1 MGNGGSSPLL
11 AIIPLFFLKNA
22 FFHHFSTY
30 NIYMNIFS
38 QKNMMVLTITCLL
51 VASSSCSFVPGKSS
65 ALELIPGWP
74 QETVEIHLPAYP
86 VETHPPLAG
95 WKLAYLQGGQQ
106 KTEILPASTAS
117 VHLSLDKNQP
127 TAVLFYPLTQL
138 QGQPARFFRP
148 AGCIYPYKRDASWL
162 EGFTAEILF
171 QLAKSMSPEELAT
184 SPLSRFNWP
193 RLTQQAEKLAQKAVD
208 KGTAFSPWFL
218 QAELLKDAILQGT
231 AANRSIRQHSA
242 SRIPLGDIAMG
253 EQPTDQRDSPHVTQ
267 KRIYYRY
274 IPLGFIPTEETPVEP
289 ESTEHTSEVDP
300 FQLTVPLQGDY
311 RIHSENAFLMGDKI
325 FTLFTRKKQKPAL
338 VTTGIERYTE
348 GQ

>member
-1 MGNGGSSPLL
+1 
-11 AIIPLFFLKNA
+11 
-22 FFHHFSTY
+22 
-30 NIYMNIFS
+30 MNIFS
-38 QKNMMVLTITCLL
+38 KKIMMVFTITCLL
-51 VASSSCSFVPGKSS
+51 VASSGCSFVPGKSAS
-65 ALELIPGWP
+65 QELIPGWP

-86 VETHPPLAG
+86 VETHPPLSG

-138 QGQPARFFRP
+138 QGQPAHFFRP

-171 QLAKSMSPEELAT
+171 QLAKSMSPEELTA
-184 SPLSRFNWP
+184 SPLSRFNWL

-231 AANRSIRQHSA
+231 AATRSIRQHSA
-242 SRIPLGDIAMG
+242 FRIPLGDIAMG
-253 EQPTDQRDSPHVTQ
+253 EQPTEQGDSPHVTQ

-274 IPLGFIPTEETPVEP
+274 IPLGFISTEKTLVEP
-289 ESTEHTSEVDP
+289 GATEQISELDS
-300 FQLTVPLQGDY
+300 FQLTAPLHGDY
-311 RIHSENAFLMGDKI
+311 RIHSENAFLIGDEI
-325 FTLFTRKKQKPAL
+325 FILFTRKNQKPAL

>member
-1 MGNGGSSPLL
+1 
-11 AIIPLFFLKNA
+11 
-22 FFHHFSTY
+22 
-30 NIYMNIFS
+30 MNIFS
-38 QKNMMVLTITCLL
+38 KKIMMVFTITCLL
-51 VASSSCSFVPGKSS
+51 VASSGCSFVPGKSDS
-65 ALELIPGWP
+65 QELIPGWP

-86 VETHPPLAG
+86 VETHPPLSG

-138 QGQPARFFRP
+138 QGQPAHFFRP

-171 QLAKSMSPEELAT
+171 QLAKSMSPEELTA
-184 SPLSRFNWP
+184 SPLSRFNWL

-231 AANRSIRQHSA
+231 AATRSIRQHSA
-242 SRIPLGDIAMG
+242 FRIPLGDIAMG
-253 EQPTDQRDSPHVTQ
+253 EQPTEQGDSPHVTQ

-274 IPLGFIPTEETPVEP
+274 IPLGFISTEKTLVEP
-289 ESTEHTSEVDP
+289 GATEQISELDS
-300 FQLTVPLQGDY
+300 FQLTAPLHGDY
-311 RIHSENAFLMGDKI
+311 RIHSENAFLIDDEI
-325 FTLFTRKKQKPAL
+325 FILFTRKNQKPAL

>member
-1 MGNGGSSPLL
+1 
-11 AIIPLFFLKNA
+11 
-22 FFHHFSTY
+22 
-30 NIYMNIFS
+30 MNIFFK
-38 QKNMMVLTITCLL
+38 KNMMVFTITCLL
-51 VASSSCSFVPGKSS
+51 FASNGCSFVPGKSS
-65 ALELIPGWP
+65 ALELIPGWL

-106 KTEILPASTAS
+106 KTEILSPSTTS

-138 QGQPARFFRP
+138 QSQPARFFHP
-148 AGCIYPYKRDASWL
+148 AGCVYPYTREASWL

-184 SPLSRFNWP
+184 SPLSRFNWL
-193 RLTQQAEKLAQKAVD
+193 RLTQQAGKLAQQAMNE
-208 KGTAFSPWFL
+208 GRGFSPWFL

-231 AANRSIRQHSA
+231 AATRSIRQHSPSHIPMEEIVMA
-242 SRIPLGDIAMG
+242 EQSRAK
-253 EQPTDQRDSPHVTQ
+253 EDSHQ
-267 KRIYYRY
+267 GLLKKLYYRY
-274 IPLGFIPTEETPVEP
+274 IPLGFISMENSPVES
-289 ESTEHTSEVDP
+289 ESTEQTSETDSL
-300 FQLTVPLQGDY
+300 QLAVPLQEDY
-311 RIHSENAFLMGDKI
+311 SLHEENAFLMEDKI
-325 FTLFTRKKQKPAL
+325 FTLFTRKNQKPAL

>member
-1 MGNGGSSPLL
+1 
-11 AIIPLFFLKNA
+11 
-22 FFHHFSTY
+22 
-30 NIYMNIFS
+30 MNIFS
-38 QKNMMVLTITCLL
+38 KKIMMVSTITCLL
-51 VASSSCSFVPGKSS
+51 VASSGCSFVPGKSDS
-65 ALELIPGWP
+65 QELIPGWP

-86 VETHPPLAG
+86 VETHPPLSG

-138 QGQPARFFRP
+138 QGQPAHFFRP
-148 AGCIYPYKRDASWL
+148 AGCIYPYKWDASWL

-171 QLAKSMSPEELAT
+171 QLAKSMSPEELTA
-184 SPLSRFNWP
+184 SPLSRFNWL

-231 AANRSIRQHSA
+231 AATRSIRQHSA
-242 SRIPLGDIAMG
+242 FRIPLGDIAMG
-253 EQPTDQRDSPHVTQ
+253 EQPTEQGDSPHVTQ

-274 IPLGFIPTEETPVEP
+274 IPLGFISTEKTLVEP
-289 ESTEHTSEVDP
+289 GATEQISELDS
-300 FQLTVPLQGDY
+300 FQLTAPLHGDY
-311 RIHSENAFLMGDKI
+311 RIHSENAFLIGDEI
-325 FTLFTRKKQKPAL
+325 FILFTRKNQKPAL